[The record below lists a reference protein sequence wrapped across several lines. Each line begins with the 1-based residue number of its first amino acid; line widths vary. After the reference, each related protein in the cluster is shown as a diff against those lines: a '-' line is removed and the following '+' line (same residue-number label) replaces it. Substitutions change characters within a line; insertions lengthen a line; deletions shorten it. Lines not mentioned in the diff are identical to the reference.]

1 MTQIGNSGRLAAR
14 ATVLQNHVD
23 GVALQHEADVIIL
36 DPPIEINGGETST
49 VRIAISSL
57 TDYIDEINVD
67 ATTAESGFITL
78 TNDLG
83 GTGSAPKVIQITGN
97 SNQLNITPRNL
108 VFGTDGSTDIEIK
121 YNENSSDPKGIKLI
135 SQSVLTSLS
144 SSVSGGDITIQTGNK
159 NILSSLSKPGKVFI
173 NINTTNVF
181 TAKGITNNS
190 RIISLFGEATTTNIP
205 GEANNSLFLFDASV
219 DPASTP
225 VGGSHLYSLDGK
237 VRVKNVNADVFDV
250 GNTPATWVN
259 NLESFGA
266 INKVTTVTTQGDS
279 PETLFQYEHTSG
291 NACTIIIETTIIA
304 KLDGDSHTYKYI
316 ASFYSTDGLT
326 FNQIGSTDQIYFET
340 EAISPIGT
348 NPVINTSGAFITID
362 SGHDAYIIK
371 WYANTKLH
379 IIE

>member
-14 ATVLQNHVD
+14 ATVLQEHID
-23 GVALQHEADVIIL
+23 GSEVSTQHEATAIKL
-36 DPPIEINGGETST
+36 DPFIDINNTTTEE
-49 VRIAISSL
+49 VRTAIQVL
-57 TDYIDEINVD
+57 ADYIDEINVD
-67 ATTAESGFITL
+67 ATTSESGFITL

-83 GTGSAPKVIQITGN
+83 GTGSAPVVVQITGD

-108 VFGTDGSTDIEIK
+108 IFQTDGSTDIEIK
-121 YNENSSDPKGIKLI
+121 YRNNSDDAKGIKLT
-135 SQSVLTSLS
+135 SQSATNSGFN
-144 SSVSGGDITIQTGNK
+144 GGDITIQTGNK
-159 NILSSLSKPGKVFI
+159 NILSNGAKPGKVYI
-173 NINTTNVF
+173 NVNTTNVF

-259 NLESFGA
+259 HLESFGA
-266 INKVTTVTTQGDS
+266 INKITTATTENIA

-304 KLDGDSHTYKYI
+304 KLDGESQIYKYY
-316 ASFYSTDGLT
+316 ASFYSADGLT
-326 FNQIGSTDQIYFET
+326 FNQIGTTTQVYFES
-340 EAISPIGT
+340 EAMSPIGT
-348 NPVINTSGAFITID
+348 DPAITTTGTFITID
-362 SGHDAYIIK
+362 SGYDNYSIK